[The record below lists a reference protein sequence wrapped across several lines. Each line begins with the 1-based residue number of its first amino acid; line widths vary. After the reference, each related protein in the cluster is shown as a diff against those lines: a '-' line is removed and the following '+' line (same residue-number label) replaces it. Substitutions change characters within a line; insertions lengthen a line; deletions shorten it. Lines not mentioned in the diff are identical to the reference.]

1 MTIMGTK
8 IRPSNKIRLHE
19 EQNLVEQILITWK
32 EQNFSVRGTSQNKKV
47 YLWKKTLASA
57 EQIGPKKRLHVEVHP
72 AVIDLRT
79 NRTPVIWVAG
89 CSTRWWGTGARNKLK
104 TEEGIPTASVH
115 QFHQPIEKVQL
126 SADVRPSYA
135 DIKSCNLVSCKIRGL
150 SCPAQSFKRE
160 REHCNAIMLNL
171 QRNSY
176 CWVLTL

>member
-1 MTIMGTK
+1 MEGDIWIYSVSEEMYIYIYFWHLLFCCMT
-8 IRPSNKIRLHE
+8 
-19 EQNLVEQILITWK
+19 
-32 EQNFSVRGTSQNKKV
+32 
-47 YLWKKTLASA
+47 AS
-57 EQIGPKKRLHVEVHP
+57 EVHP

-79 NRTPVIWVAG
+79 KRTPVIWVAG

-115 QFHQPIEKVQL
+115 QFHQPIEQVQL
-126 SADVRPSYA
+126 STDVRPSYA

-171 QRNSY
+171 QINSH
-176 CWVLTL
+176 CWVLTLQKMSFPKE